1 MKKRVLKIWIEN
13 IIIIIQCLL
22 IMLLAGDCESNY
34 LFFISKAIILIIF
47 LINHLILCK
56 YTDLFSE
63 VKYDHN

>member
-1 MKKRVLKIWIEN
+1 MKKRVLKDWMKN
-13 IIIIIQCLL
+13 FIIIIQCLL
-22 IMLLAGDCESNY
+22 IMLLTGDCESNY
-34 LFFISKAIILIIF
+34 VFFISKAIFLIIF